1 MSYLAILCLYENTVT
16 LGVLVSWRY
25 FLPPLFISFAPR
37 SGTKLSFMVFHVFIW
52 VHGVSTVEKFLP
64 AHIYVYSIYCCK
76 VLPMLSFLNHWNH
89 MSHVIGGQEKHRKA
103 WRRWRC
109 STCMREGVF
118 AQTCLL
124 SNEREEH
131 SELKGEK
138 QSKLSIVSL
147 KYRSSKSIGIDTWIS
162 LPTSTTNTSI
172 ENNKLPWFPFL
183 SCRPAFSVCFSPF
196 LALLCPLSVW
206 VCVVNLACAFMR
218 RSHPGFPPPQSLYL
232 EAVGNYPPM
241 CNLVINHLL
250 LRLPSVPSTV
260 IAQCFQLSV
269 FGFSEKIC
277 FCFICFLFLFL
288 LWTYPVLFCA
298 EASCFVNSVKSSL
311 WRPVV

>member
-1 MSYLAILCLYENTVT
+1 
-16 LGVLVSWRY
+16 
-25 FLPPLFISFAPR
+25 
-37 SGTKLSFMVFHVFIW
+37 MVFHVFIW

-103 WRRWRC
+103 WRRWQC
-109 STCMREGVF
+109 STCMRERVF

-131 SELKGEK
+131 WTF
-138 QSKLSIVSL
+138 VSL

-172 ENNKLPWFPFL
+172 ENNKLPWSPFL

-196 LALLCPLSVW
+196 LALLLCPLSVW